1 MAWLAGWKKR
11 IELAI
16 NDYAG
21 DIGGEVTWFP
31 ATIHLKDANGD
42 STKVF
47 LEVGANYKKIA
58 ITKADGETELYGE
71 VEAWNYNA
79 ETPANSTAVI
89 HTSADG
95 WVIDSN
101 TKVYVYYDKDHADNT
116 DYIGSIGNAI
126 DVGSGASDELNAVI
140 GNLTYIALANPANL
154 TGKITNIAINVHIA
168 LASAKVAT
176 FYVSGG
182 KYTAR
187 SASGD
192 LGIIAVGLQNFA
204 VDLDVVAGDFIGIY
218 FTDGGDAIH
227 AKTSGGSGVAYLAG
241 DQTACKDATFSLYAN
256 YAISLY
262 GTGGIITAGTNVWDD
277 YFKMVQ
283 HMVDAT
289 TSTIKDS
296 TSNNNDGTKKGAG
309 EPASAT
315 GKVGLG
321 QNFDGSNDYI
331 NLGIGSY
338 IPAIGTMELVVKP
351 DFNHTDNL
359 GHYFFNTNQP
369 PYYFGLLKYS
379 DNNIYAGWYTNS
391 EYRVVITSA
400 NYTLTAGTYYYI
412 TLTWDDTANETK
424 LYFNTVQQ
432 GSTVTTLATYT
443 PTTSFLLGIDMNLS
457 GQPFDGIEDEV
468 RLSNV
473 VRTAAWE
480 KAAYNSLFD
489 TLFTYGD
496 EEVGVIA
503 QSLAGILTVSGIITN
518 KTNKNLTGILTSTGD
533 ITNSITKLLSGVI
546 TFAGDLAAELVA
558 EFETFYKSIE
568 GTLVLTGKTVKKIII
583 SFSGILELAGSLV
596 NQTRKMIEGIVTLT
610 GNLINSIG
618 KVLNGMVGFSGTLI
632 KGISI
637 SLVGT
642 LDFIGNIAKAISISL
657 LGSINFTG
665 LTIRKFFISFIG
677 SLSFIGAISK
687 IPGKFLTGVL
697 SLSGITT
704 NLIMKVLNGVLTF
717 TGTVA
722 TGIAEMY
729 YQAVAGVL
737 NLSGTITKKAIITL
751 SGVFNFSGYMVKK
764 ILIILVGALNFSGL
778 IINLIG
784 KVLNG
789 IIDFTGS
796 LTNKIGKIL
805 NGTLT
810 FTGELVKRI
819 SISLLGVSDFIGS
832 VTTGLA
838 NFYYQSVTGILDFTG
853 SIVKKT
859 SISLSG
865 VFNFTG
871 IITKLIDKLLTGI
884 IELSGMISRLT
895 NKLVSGIVNFTG
907 DIIGSIIYAI
917 SLTGIVSFT
926 GETNRVIGKLLEGT
940 IAFAGSILKRISTV
954 LRGILDFVG
963 SVIIRIGFIFTRAT
977 LSIESTDTV
986 LSITNNFSSLSIKDT
1001 DTEISIIN
1009 DYSDISIKDTDT
1021 EISISN

>member
-1 MAWLAGWKKR
+1 MAWLDGWDKR
-11 IELAI
+11 RIKFTVDETKIDTADL
-16 NDYAG
+16 
-21 DIGGEVTWFP
+21 TWFRVIVTLSSTQMVKVF
-31 ATIHLKDANGD
+31 AELTSDANR
-42 STKVF
+42 F
-47 LEVGANYKKIA
+47 KIA
-58 ITKADGETELYGE
+58 FTKADGTTELY
-71 VEAWNYNA
+71 A
-79 ETPANSTAVI
+79 EIERWDTANQKVI
-89 HTSADG
+89 IHVSKYD
-95 WVIDSN
+95 WVIFYTEN
-101 TKVYVYYDKDHADNT
+101 TDFYMYYDIDHADNI
-116 DYIGSIGNAI
+116 DYIGDRISNISI
-126 DVGSGASDELNAVI
+126 DVGSACIDRAVGQD
-140 GNLTYIALANPANL
+140 GNYTFIDLANPVDY
-154 TGKITNIAINVHIA
+154 TGKITNVAIYAVAGHNMTSV
-168 LASAKVAT
+168 KVAT
-176 FYVSGG
+176 FYSTGG
-182 KYTAR
+182 NNYTAR
-187 SASGD
+187 DVSAD
-192 LGIIAVGLQNFA
+192 LGTVVGGSVQNFA
-204 VDLDVVAGDFIGIY
+204 VNLNVVAGDVIGIY
-218 FTDGGDAIH
+218 FDAAGWIELS
-227 AKTSGGSGVAYLAG
+227 TSLGSGIVYLEG
-241 DQTACKDATFSLYAN
+241 DQTACVDETFTLLAN

-262 GTGGIITAGTNVWDD
+262 GIGGTALSGVNVWDTNV
-277 YFKMVQ
+277 KMIQ
-283 HMVDAT
+283 HMVDKT
-289 TSTIKDS
+289 TSTVLDS
-296 TSNNNDGTKKGAG
+296 TSNANNGTKKGAG
-309 EPASAT
+309 EPASGT
-315 GKVGLG
+315 GKIGLG
-321 QNFDGSNDYI
+321 QTFDGANDYI
-331 NLGIGSY
+331 NVASSASLN
-338 IPAIGTMELVVKP
+338 AITNFTLSLWCKGNTDSSFFISKFADANVRFYGYCVATTKKASICVKDGTP
-351 DFNHTDNL
+351 DATERL
-359 GHYFFNTNQP
+359 E
-369 PYYFGLLKYS
+369 S
-379 DNNIYAGWYTNS
+379 
-391 EYRVVITSA
+391 TSA
-400 NYTLTAGTYYYI
+400 LSNTEWSQLTFVANGTTI
-412 TLTWDDTANETK
+412 K
-424 LYFNTVQQ
+424 LYFNGVEEDT
-432 GSTVTTLATYT
+432 STLAYSFAEQTGRALEIGG
-443 PTTSFLLGIDMNLS
+443 TTFWGVYWNGGM
-457 GQPFDGIEDEV
+457 DEV
-468 RLSNV
+468 QLSSV
-473 VRTAAWE
+473 ARTAGWI
-480 KAAYNSLFD
+480 KANYHSEND
-489 TLFTYGD
+489 TLIAYGS
-496 EEVGVIA
+496 EEVGVIT
-503 QSLAGILTVSGIITN
+503 QSLVGILTVSGIITN

-940 IAFAGSILKRISTV
+940 ITFAGSILKRISIA
-954 LRGILDFVG
+954 LRGVLDFVG
-963 SVIIRIGFIFTRAT
+963 SLVAQFMRIFTYAE
-977 LSIESTDTV
+977 LSIETTDTEI
-986 LSITNNFSSLSIKDT
+986 SIINDFSSLSIKDT